1 MTAVLLARVLRHAT
15 RSVLPYHDVHGCRGD
30 GDMDAVAGA
39 RMAVIESLLN
49 LFRVDAQ
56 VRGLRSR
63 LTAAE
68 KYLAGQ
74 DKQLSDLA
82 RQHQELQ
89 NRRKQHQAG
98 LATNDLEMKSFDQR
112 IEKLRNDLN
121 SSATTKQHQA
131 VLTEMNSMRAKRGE
145 IEDKMLAEMEA
156 IEKLAEQ
163 FTALEA
169 QVADRTKVR
178 DRAKVDL
185 EERRNDVGARLAE
198 LETERVQAAALVPEK
213 VLALFDKLADD
224 FDGEAMSAIEEI
236 DRRNREY
243 VCNSCNMH
251 LPFELVAQLTNR
263 CETVYRCP
271 SCTRILYVKEELKV
285 STGKK

>member
-1 MTAVLLARVLRHAT
+1 
-15 RSVLPYHDVHGCRGD
+15 
-30 GDMDAVAGA
+30 
-39 RMAVIESLLN
+39 MAVIESLLN
-49 LFRVDAQ
+49 LFRVDTQ

-68 KYLAGQ
+68 RYLAGQ

-98 LATNDLEMKSFDQR
+98 IANHELELKGFDQR

-121 SSATTKQHQA
+121 SAATTKQHQA

-145 IEDKMLAEMEA
+145 IEDKMLAEIEA
-156 IEKLAEQ
+156 IEKLTEQ
-163 FTALEA
+163 FSSIESQMAE
-169 QVADRTKVR
+169 RTKVR
-178 DRAKVDL
+178 DRAKADL

-198 LETERVQAAALVPEK
+198 LETERSQAAALVPEK
-213 VLALFDKLADD
+213 VLGLFDKLADD
-224 FDGEAMSAIEEI
+224 FDGEAMASIEEI

-243 VCNSCNMH
+243 VCSVCNMH
-251 LPFELVAQLTNR
+251 LPFELVAQLTSRADN
-263 CETVYRCP
+263 VHRCP
-271 SCTRILYVKEELKV
+271 SCTRLLYVKEDLKV